1 MYKILRNKNR
11 WFTRNCKLKFGCVF
25 SDPPGI
31 SKRMSNLSADETTF
45 NKSNNLHNNVLTE
58 SGLKYEITFHQ
69 QKYISKVTNNAKKK
83 KKKNRKTKN
92 HIV

>member
-1 MYKILRNKNR
+1 M
-11 WFTRNCKLKFGCVF
+11 F

-31 SKRMSNLSADETTF
+31 SKRMSNLSADETAF

-69 QKYISKVTNNAKKK
+69 
-83 KKKNRKTKN
+83 
-92 HIV
+92 